1 MMIIA
6 GVYESKNIQRKV
18 EVDWNMTYL
27 ARVKSANATISW
39 NFDLAS
45 SGKLVSYRD
54 MLITYLYYTSS
65 N

>member
-1 MMIIA
+1 M
-6 GVYESKNIQRKV
+6 

-27 ARVKSANATISW
+27 ARVKTTNATISW